1 MRYVR
6 HTMTI
11 KVQTNSMDSM
21 PAIINEMAGLIR
33 NETCEG
39 KIQKDD
45 GDLIEWETDI
55 KQVKVIE
62 KAELEK

>member
-1 MRYVR
+1 
-6 HTMTI
+6 
-11 KVQTNSMDSM
+11 MDSM